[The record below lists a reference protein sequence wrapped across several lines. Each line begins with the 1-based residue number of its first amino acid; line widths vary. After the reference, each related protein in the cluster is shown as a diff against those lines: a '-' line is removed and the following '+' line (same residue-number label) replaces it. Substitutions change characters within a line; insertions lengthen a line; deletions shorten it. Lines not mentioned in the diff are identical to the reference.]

1 MLSMI
6 QLQKTFTREPRRPK
20 LNCARCW
27 RRRPAIRSP
36 RRSRSRSPKE
46 IAANSWLFYF
56 RKVCVL
62 PPRQPLNQQS
72 RRLRPVPPRF
82 RALNPKARGMAS
94 QSRSFAG
101 GLPII
106 ASHRRRATAT
116 PSRKAISSD
125 PSGASR
131 AMLLMTLRGM
141 PGFLPVSMASL
152 TVCAADFTAPETSAT
167 VDLGS
172 DARSGLSFV

>member
-1 MLSMI
+1 M
-6 QLQKTFTREPRRPK
+6 
-20 LNCARCW
+20 
-27 RRRPAIRSP
+27 
-36 RRSRSRSPKE
+36 
-46 IAANSWLFYF
+46 
-56 RKVCVL
+56 V
-62 PPRQPLNQQS
+62 
-72 RRLRPVPPRF
+72 
-82 RALNPKARGMAS
+82 S

-101 GLPII
+101 GLPVI

-131 AMLLMTLRGM
+131 AIFLSTLRGM

-172 DARSGLSFV
+172 DAGSGLSLVEGEGAGMSSLMVVLTHGRCDLRTVGHSMF